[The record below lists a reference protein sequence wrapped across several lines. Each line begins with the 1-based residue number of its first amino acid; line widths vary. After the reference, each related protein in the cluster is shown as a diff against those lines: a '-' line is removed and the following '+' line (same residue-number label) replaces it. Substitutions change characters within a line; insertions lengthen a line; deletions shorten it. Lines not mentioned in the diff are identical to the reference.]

1 MRITKP
7 KPDEPI
13 RLVETVNGVRYR
25 AVVSTGHHHDG
36 RRRQAT
42 RTLPSLTEARDW
54 VAATKLSVRNG
65 TYIAPDTITFDG
77 LCTRW
82 LASKRDVREVT
93 RSNYENVLKPVRSR
107 LGQRKAQ
114 DLRRSDMEALVEWLA
129 TDGGQRGKG
138 LSRVSIVYTM
148 GRVHQVLAYGVAEG
162 LFAVN
167 VADGVKAP
175 RRKHSDDRDLSVWEL
190 DDFLRFK
197 AHADTDEWAAAW
209 RLTLSGL
216 RRSEV
221 LGLRWS
227 DVDLDAGSVT
237 VRRGRVA
244 LNGRRS
250 VVDDPKSSA
259 SWRTV
264 PIEQVHPGSVDLLR
278 TLAKDRLRSL
288 TAQPETDYVVVDAL
302 GQPPRPEA
310 FSDRFALL
318 CREAGV
324 PVVRLHSARHALAG
338 MLHRAGVAPADAA
351 ALLGHRV
358 TTHLA
363 FYVKPS
369 EHGLSSAATAL
380 GSVLSEAR

>member
-1 MRITKP
+1 M
-7 KPDEPI
+7 
-13 RLVETVNGVRYR
+13 
-25 AVVSTGHHHDG
+25 
-36 RRRQAT
+36 AT
-42 RTLPSLTEARDW
+42 E
-54 VAATKLSVRNG
+54 
-65 TYIAPDTITFDG
+65 
-77 LCTRW
+77 
-82 LASKRDVREVT
+82 
-93 RSNYENVLKPVRSR
+93 
-107 LGQRKAQ
+107 
-114 DLRRSDMEALVEWLA
+114 
-129 TDGGQRGKG
+129 GGQRGKG

-148 GRVHQVLAYGVAEG
+148 GRVHQALAYGVAEG

-175 RRKHSDDRDLSVWEL
+175 RRKHGDDRDLAVWEV
-190 DDFLRFK
+190 DDLLRFK
-197 AHADTDEWAAAW
+197 SHADTDEWAAAW

-227 DVDLDAGSVT
+227 DVDLDAGTVT

-244 LNGRRS
+244 LDGSRS
-250 VVDDPKSSA
+250 AVDDPKSSA

-264 PIEQVHPGSVDLLR
+264 PVEQVHPGSVDLLR
-278 TLAKDRLRSL
+278 SLAKDRLRSL

-302 GQPPRPEA
+302 GQPPHPEVY
-310 FSDRFALL
+310 SDRFAAL
-318 CREAGV
+318 CQEAGV

-358 TTHLA
+358 TTHLT

-369 EHGLSSAATAL
+369 EHGVSSAATAL

>member
-1 MRITKP
+1 MRVTKP
-7 KPDEPI
+7 RDDEPI
-13 RLVETVNGVRYR
+13 RLVRTQTGIRYR
-25 AVVSTGHHHDG
+25 AVIATGQHPDG
-36 RRRQAT
+36 RRRQET
-42 RTLPSLTEARDW
+42 RTFDTLREAREW
-54 VAATKLSVRNG
+54 VSETKLAVKRG
-65 TYIAPDTITFDG
+65 DYIARDTITFDG

-93 RSNYENVLKPVRSR
+93 RSNYTNVLKPVRSR
-107 LGQRKAQ
+107 LGHRKAQ

-148 GRVHQVLAYGVAEG
+148 GRVHQALAYGVAEG

-167 VADGVKAP
+167 MADGVKAP
-175 RRKHSDDRDLSVWEL
+175 RRKHSDDRELAVWEL
-190 DDFLRFK
+190 DDLLQFK

-227 DVDLDAGSVT
+227 DVDLDAGTVT

-244 LNGRRS
+244 LDGSRS
-250 VVDDPKSSA
+250 IVDDPKSSA

-264 PIEQVHPGSVDLLR
+264 PVEQVHPGSADLLR
-278 TLAKDRLRSL
+278 SLAKDRLRSL

-310 FSDRFALL
+310 FSDRFAAL

-324 PVVRLHSARHALAG
+324 PVVRLHSARHALSG
-338 MLHRAGVAPADAA
+338 MLHRAGVAPADSA

-358 TTHLA
+358 TTHLT